1 MSATVRVAVVGASGY
16 AGAELVRLLAAHP
29 SVRLASVH
37 AREREG
43 VLVGS
48 ELPHLAPLGLSFSD
62 GEPGDVDVAFLAL
75 PHGASA
81 PLAAGLLG
89 RGITVV
95 DIGADFRLRDAE
107 AYATWYGGPHPAPE
121 LLERAVYGL
130 TEWSRE
136 RLAGATLIA
145 NPGCYPTATL
155 LALLPLVTR
164 GAVEGEV
171 IIDAKSGIS
180 GAGRGAG
187 ADYLFTELAE
197 STRAY
202 GLGGHRH
209 RPEIEQSLAAAGHAA
224 PVTFVP
230 HLVPQSRGLLATCY
244 VTLRE
249 DLDDD
254 ALAGILADAYDAE
267 PFVHVMH
274 EPPATKQTTGSNHA
288 FVHARR
294 IAERRA
300 VVVAAIDNLG
310 KGAAGQAVQ
319 NMNVALG
326 LDETAG
332 LGGLGLHP

>member
-1 MSATVRVAVVGASGY
+1 MSLTVRVAVVGASGY
-16 AGAELVRLLAAHP
+16 AGAELIRLLVGHP
-29 SVRLASVH
+29 SARIASVH
-37 AREREG
+37 ARERDG
-43 VLVGS
+43 VAVAS

-62 GEPGDVDVAFLAL
+62 GEPKDVDVAFLAL

-81 PLAAGLLG
+81 PLAARLVE
-89 RGITVV
+89 RGVTVI
-95 DIGADFRLRDAE
+95 DIGADFRLRDPE
-107 AYATWYGGPHPAPE
+107 AYATWYGGPHPVPE
-121 LLERAVYGL
+121 LLESAVYGL

-145 NPGCYPTATL
+145 NPGCYPTAAL
-155 LALLPLVTR
+155 LALLPFVSC
-164 GAVEGEV
+164 GAIEGDV
-171 IIDAKSGIS
+171 IVDAKSGIS

-197 STRAY
+197 STKAY

-209 RPEIEQSLAAAGHAA
+209 RPEIEQALAAAGHGA

-254 ALAGILADAYDAE
+254 ALTRILNDAYDAE
-267 PFVHVMH
+267 PFVHVMND
-274 EPPATKQTTGSNHA
+274 PPATKQATGSNHA
-288 FVHARR
+288 FVHARSV
-294 IAERRA
+294 AGRRA
-300 VVVAAIDNLG
+300 VIVAAIDNLG
-310 KGAAGQAVQ
+310 KGAAGQAIQ

-332 LGGLGLHP
+332 LPGVGLHP